1 MATKYKKRN
10 YEGKLDSIYMY
21 DDADSSV
28 NWSIPIDE
36 ANRHY
41 QEYLEWAK
49 TNTIEDAD
57 GLTWDDIRN
66 ERNKDYQ
73 EYLEWSKSNTIDPV
87 DSLTWADIRSTRDG
101 ILKSTDWTMTTGATV
116 DQAQWAAYRQVI
128 RDIPQTYKDKTPDD
142 VVWPT
147 QPSTAGPN
155 S

>member
-36 ANRHY
+36 VNRHY

-57 GLTWDDIRN
+57 GLTWN
-66 ERNKDYQ
+66 
-73 EYLEWSKSNTIDPV
+73 
-87 DSLTWADIRSTRDG
+87 DIRSQRDD
-101 ILKSTDWTMTTGATV
+101 ILRETDWTMTTGATV

-155 S
+155 T

>member
-10 YEGKLDSIYMY
+10 YEGKFDSIYMY

-66 ERNKDYQ
+66 ERN
-73 EYLEWSKSNTIDPV
+73 
-87 DSLTWADIRSTRDG
+87 R
-101 ILKSTDWTMTTGATV
+101 ILQTTDWTMTTGATV
-116 DQAQWAAYRQVI
+116 DQAQWAAYRQNI

-155 S
+155 T

>member
-36 ANRHY
+36 VNRHY

-49 TNTIEDAD
+49 TNTAEAADEDK
-57 GLTWDDIRN
+57 LTWDSIR
-66 ERNKDYQ
+66 
-73 EYLEWSKSNTIDPV
+73 
-87 DSLTWADIRSTRDG
+87 ATRDQ
-101 ILKSTDWTMTTGATV
+101 ILRDTDWTMTTGATV

-155 S
+155 T